1 VPCEE
6 RQKQQW
12 QDARVTGAEQTS
24 GGLEVFGV
32 EVAADND
39 GVQSGKRISLAH
51 PAAALPPRSPRN
63 VDAELQS
70 LQTYL
75 PL

>member
-1 VPCEE
+1 MPCEE
-6 RQKQQW
+6 RQKRRW

-32 EVAADND
+32 QVAADNVLE

-51 PAAALPPRSPRN
+51 PAALPPQSPRN
-63 VDAELQS
+63 VDAEL
-70 LQTYL
+70 
-75 PL
+75 